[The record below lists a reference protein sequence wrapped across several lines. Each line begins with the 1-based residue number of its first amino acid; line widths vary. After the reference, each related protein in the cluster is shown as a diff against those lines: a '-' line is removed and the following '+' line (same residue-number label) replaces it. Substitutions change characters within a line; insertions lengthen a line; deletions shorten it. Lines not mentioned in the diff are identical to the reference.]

1 MKEYEVPEAL
11 AGSRLDKVAAQLVTG
26 LSRARVKRAIE
37 DGNVRV
43 NGKRRPKGAL
53 VQAGDRLTVDETKVA
68 DPDAAAAP
76 TKDAPLVVR
85 LENASLLIVD
95 KPAGQPTAPL
105 RPEETGTLANAL
117 VGHYPALAGVG
128 YGPREPGI
136 LHRLDTDT
144 SGLVIVARTAAAF
157 DALRTA
163 LQDGQIRKSYLLI
176 CTSDGLPDEGL
187 IEYPIANHPKD
198 QRRVYA
204 CVHPRDVMRNAPR
217 PASTSYRVLERVG
230 DLALVEVDVAKA
242 LRHQIRVHFAAM
254 GHPLIGDRLYGG
266 AEIAGLGRH
275 ALHASRVAF
284 AGDDVVAGFDV
295 TSELPAELRALLR

>member
-1 MKEYEVPEAL
+1 LKEYEVPEAL
-11 AGSRLDKVAAQLVTG
+11 AGSRLDRVAAQLVTG

-37 DGNVRV
+37 EGNVRV

-53 VQAGDRLTVDETKVA
+53 VEKGDRLTIDETKVA
-68 DPDAAAAP
+68 DPDAAAEP
-76 TKDAPLVVR
+76 TKDAPLYVCF
-85 LENASLLIVD
+85 ENASLLVVD

-105 RPEETGTLANAL
+105 RPGETGTLANAL
-117 VGHYPALAGVG
+117 VGHHPELAGIG

-144 SGLVIVARTAAAF
+144 SGLVIVARTTAAF

-176 CTSDGLPDEGL
+176 CKSEGLPDEGT

-204 CVHPRDVMRNAPR
+204 CVHPRDVMRYSPR
-217 PASTSYRVLERVG
+217 PASTGYRVLERKG
-230 DLALVEVDVAKA
+230 DWALVEVDVAKA

-254 GHPLIGDRLYGG
+254 GHPLVGDRLYGG
-266 AEIAGLGRH
+266 EEVEGLARH

-284 AGDDVVAGFDV
+284 DGDDVVSDFDV
-295 TSELPAELRALLR
+295 ISDLPKELRVLLG